1 MKSFDTIVVQRRRRL
16 ARAFVGL
23 EEAYAIRAEFNE
35 KPPVFAFLDAMKDT
49 LLLFASRFDAK
60 SEISFGE
67 MVSRLVAE
75 VESDLEE
82 EAGPE

>member
-60 SEISFGE
+60 SETFGE
-67 MVSRLVAE
+67 VVSRLVAE

>member
-49 LLLFASRFDAK
+49 LSLFASRFDDK
-60 SEISFGE
+60 SETFGE
-67 MVSRLVAE
+67 VVSRLVAE